1 MVYLESILKVL
12 GIGLLL
18 GAGLP
23 AVFALGL
30 VAYSRGA
37 GGDGTDGA
45 AAVAPNPAV
54 KFLGVALFV
63 FVGWVILTAV
73 LWITRATIIHH
84 FGIDLFPFLPKK

>member
-30 VAYSRGA
+30 VAYSRGS
-37 GGDGTDGA
+37 GDGETA
-45 AAVAPNPAV
+45 TAPNPAL
-54 KFLGVALFV
+54 KYLGIAMFV

-73 LWITRATIIHH
+73 MWITRATIIHH
-84 FGIDLFPFLPKK
+84 TGIDLFPFLPKK

>member
-1 MVYLESILKVL
+1 MAYLESILKVL

-30 VAYSRGA
+30 VAYARGD
-37 GGDGTDGA
+37 GGDGTDGTA
-45 AAVAPNPAV
+45 SAPNPAL
-54 KFLGVALFV
+54 KFLGIALFV

-84 FGIDLFPFLPKK
+84 TGVDLFPFLPEK

>member
-1 MVYLESILKVL
+1 MTYFESILKVL

-30 VAYSRGA
+30 VAFSRGS
-37 GGDGTDGA
+37 GSDGSDGS

-54 KFLGVALFV
+54 KSLGVLLFV

-84 FGIDLFPFLPKK
+84 TGVDLFPFLPKK

>member
-12 GIGLLL
+12 GVGLLL

-30 VAYSRGA
+30 VAYARGA
-37 GGDGTDGA
+37 GDDDTA
-45 AAVAPNPAV
+45 TAPNPAL
-54 KFLGVALFV
+54 KFLGIGLFV

-84 FGIDLFPFLPKK
+84 TGVDLFPFLPKK

>member
-1 MVYLESILKVL
+1 MYLESILKVL
-12 GIGLLL
+12 GVGLLL

-37 GGDGTDGA
+37 GSDEANGT
-45 AAVAPNPAV
+45 VTAPNPAL
-54 KFLGVALFV
+54 KYLGVALFV

-84 FGIDLFPFLPKK
+84 TGFDLFPFLPEK

>member
-1 MVYLESILKVL
+1 MNYLESIGKVL
-12 GIGLLL
+12 VVGLVL

-23 AVFALGL
+23 ALFATGL
-30 VAYSRGA
+30 VAFSRGS
-37 GGDGTDGA
+37 GDEGADGA
-45 AAVAPNPAV
+45 AAVAPNPAL

-84 FGIDLFPFLPKK
+84 TGVDLFPFLPKK

>member
-12 GIGLLL
+12 AIGLLL

-30 VAYSRGA
+30 VAYARGA
-37 GGDGTDGA
+37 DGA
-45 AAVAPNPAV
+45 DAAAAPANPAL
-54 KFLGVALFV
+54 KYLGIALFV

-84 FGIDLFPFLPKK
+84 TGVDLFPFLPKK